1 MKRNIYIGKG
11 NTEGGLGHNSLYN
24 VAGRNVQEK
33 VLKRFSMFDGVGYDL
48 TSCETYDEA
57 LDAAGLDYTAE
68 KKELFIQEE
77 KIIPTRTVDG
87 IEDVVSMPSYTPVKG
102 TYAFVK
108 SDEPTRIL
116 GIMGNQYTPV
126 GNRDAF
132 AVAEDIVEEGLA
144 RYEVGGPS
152 LGAKKTVDYGKS
164 FLVLRGDDF
173 KIGDDEFNSFTYFN
187 NSFDGSSGVQYSTV
201 CQRLACLNGMIRF
214 MAGAK
219 SQFRISIQ
227 HSSSA
232 LERIEQAKKIVMQR
246 QDDIQEI
253 KRQAEL
259 LIGTEYTQQEFEKF
273 VIPQILKE
281 MKLVEKDKERQ
292 RGAERVER
300 VVDQL
305 MQAWH
310 ADDVQNYAGSAYRVL
325 LALSDFE
332 SHAEPLKNTGNGHLY
347 LNRITKGMALTT
359 AALAVVDAQK
369 HVGIFKR

>member
-1 MKRNIYIGKG
+1 MAREIYVG
-11 NTEGGLGHNSLYN
+11 NGREDGGLAHNSLYN
-24 VAGRNVQEK
+24 VADRDVQAK
-33 VLKRFSMFDGVGYDL
+33 ILKRFSMFDGVGIDL
-48 TSCETYDEA
+48 TDCDTYDEA
-57 LDAAGLDYTAE
+57 LEAAGLDYTAE
-68 KKELFIQEE
+68 KKELFIQGD
-77 KIIPTRTVDG
+77 KMTAAGVIDG
-87 IEDVVSMPSYTPVKG
+87 VPVMVPSYKEVKD
-102 TYAFVK
+102 TFAFVK
-108 SDEPTRIL
+108 SDEPSRIL

-132 AVAEDIVEEGLA
+132 AVAEDIVDEGLA

-219 SQFRISIQ
+219 SKFRISIQ

-253 KRQAEL
+253 KRQAQL
-259 LIGTEYTQQEFEKF
+259 LIGTKYTQKDFEEV
-273 VIPQILKE
+273 VIPQVLKE

-292 RGAERVER
+292 RGAQRIEQ

-310 ADDVQNYAGSAYRVL
+310 ADDVQNYTGTAYRVL

-332 SHAEPLKNTGNGHLY
+332 SHAEPLKNTGNGHIY
-347 LNRITKGMALTT
+347 MNRITKGMALTT
-359 AALAVVDAQK
+359 AAVAIIDVQK
-369 HVGIFKR
+369 HVGIFTR

>member
-1 MKRNIYIGKG
+1 MRQIYVGTGRDDGCLGKH
-11 NTEGGLGHNSLYN
+11 TSLYN
-24 VAGRNVQEK
+24 TDRNVQEK
-33 VLKRFSMFDGVGYDL
+33 ILKRFSMFDGTGFDL
-48 TSCETYDEA
+48 TQCDTYDEA
-57 LDAAGLDYTAE
+57 LNEAGLDYTAE
-68 KKELFIQEE
+68 KKPLFLAHEGE
-77 KIIPTRTVDG
+77 DG
-87 IEDVVSMPSYTPVKG
+87 ERFYNEVQG

-108 SDEPTRIL
+108 SDDDSKIL

-132 AVAEDIVEEGLA
+132 AVAEEIVDEGLA
-144 RYEVGGPS
+144 RYECGGPS

-173 KIGDDEFNSFTYFN
+173 KIGEDEFQSFTYFN

-201 CQRLACLNGMIRF
+201 CQRVVCLNGMVRY
-214 MAGAK
+214 MEGAK

-227 HSSSA
+227 HSKSA
-232 LERIEQAKKIVMQR
+232 LERIEQAKKIVMKR
-246 QDDIQEI
+246 QEDIEII
-253 KRQAEL
+253 KRQADL
-259 LIGTEYTQQEFEKF
+259 LIGTQYTQAEFQKTI
-273 VIPQILKE
+273 IPQVLKE

-292 RGAERVER
+292 RGAERIER

-305 MQAWH
+305 MQAWNSP
-310 ADDVQNYAGSAYRVL
+310 DVQNYTGTAYRVL

-359 AALAVVDAQK
+359 AALKVVEAQK
-369 HVGIFKR
+369 NMGLFHA